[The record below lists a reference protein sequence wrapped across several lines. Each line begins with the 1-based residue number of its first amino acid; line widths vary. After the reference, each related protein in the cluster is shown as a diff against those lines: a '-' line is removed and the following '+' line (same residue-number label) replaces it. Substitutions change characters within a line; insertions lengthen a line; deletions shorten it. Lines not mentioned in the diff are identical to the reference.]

1 MESCNNVKIGR
12 YILHCIITHQ
22 PCAYLYRIYMLLQ
35 KIPPFMRILIAMSF
49 GLAIGAYTSTIFIG
63 VDAIANA
70 FVMLLQMTALPY
82 ISLSLIVG
90 IGGLSSKGLGSTF
103 KKSLLILFISIVT
116 VIFFIFLSPIAFPDW
131 ITAEFY
137 SVETVKVSSE
147 FDLIDLFIPANPFH
161 SFANALIPSVVTF
174 SIFMGIGLMN
184 VHRKKHSLLLLGNLQ
199 TAVANVSTIVM
210 RFAPLGIFCIGLR
223 AAATVDPSDL
233 DGLLVYI
240 VTSAVLV
247 FLLTFVVLPTIVAI
261 ITPFGYRQIMTASR
275 EAMVT
280 AFATGSFFV
289 VIPVIVEKTKSLIAE
304 LHSTNRDI
312 GMVPSILVPITYSLP
327 VGGKLLALLFA
338 LFAAWFSGAHIS
350 LGDYFTLIV
359 AGIPQLFGT
368 SIIAVPN
375 LLELFNVSSS
385 MFDFFLV
392 AENLIVGRF
401 SALLSVI
408 VAVCLPLLIATSMIN
423 KFTFKWKQFGRNI
436 LLIPLI
442 CVSAFISLKY
452 TFQAI
457 SYQYEG
463 YSKFINRDFLFDD
476 VPSSYRREPSESSAV
491 VQPFNGVLDRV
502 KSRGFLRV
510 GYFRDDLPYSFNNSD
525 GKLVGFDIEIMNQLA
540 GDLGVAVEFVR
551 VFRNQAAPLLAA
563 GYLDITTGI
572 PVIPDNMKEFTLSVP
587 YSNQHIAFVVKDN
600 RRAEFV
606 EWKNILSRKDLIIG
620 IPEIFFYEKA
630 VTENFV
636 NGKAWKISTPR
647 LFFKDE
653 YKHIDAMLFG
663 APTAS
668 AWTLLN
674 PSYTVVTPKPSIPAL
689 TMAFP
694 LNKDDLSFELFM
706 RNWIKMKQKDKTI
719 KKLFSY
725 WIEGK
730 KPKFISVNRI

>member
-1 MESCNNVKIGR
+1 
-12 YILHCIITHQ
+12 
-22 PCAYLYRIYMLLQ
+22 MLLQ
-35 KIPPFMRILIAMSF
+35 KIPPFMRILVAMSL
-49 GLAIGAYTSTIFIG
+49 GLAIGAYTSTVFMG

-90 IGGLSSKGLGSTF
+90 IGGLSASGLSSTF
-103 KKSLLILFISIVT
+103 RKSLLILIISIAT
-116 VIFFIFLSPIAFPDW
+116 VLFFIFLSPIAFPDW
-131 ITAEFY
+131 TTAEFY
-137 SVETVKVSSE
+137 SVETVKVSTE
-147 FDLIDLFIPANPFH
+147 FDLVDLFIPANPFN

-174 SIFMGIGLMN
+174 SIFIGIGLMS

-210 RFAPLGIFCIGLR
+210 RFAPVGIFCIGLR

-240 VTSAVLV
+240 VTSAILV

-261 ITPFGYRQIMTASR
+261 ITPFGYRQIMKASR

-289 VIPVIVEKTKSLIAE
+289 VIPVIVEKTKVLIAE
-304 LHSTNRDI
+304 LHSSNREI
-312 GMVPSILVPITYSLP
+312 GMVPSIIVPITFSLP
-327 VGGKLLALLFA
+327 VGGKLLTLLFA

-350 LGDYFTLIV
+350 FSDYVTLV
-359 AGIPQLFGT
+359 GVGLPQLFGT

-375 LLELFNVSSS
+375 LLELFNVSGS

-392 AENLIVGRF
+392 AENLIVSRF

-408 VAVCLPLLIATSMIN
+408 FAVCLPLLIATSMIN
-423 KFTFKWKQFGRNI
+423 KFTFKWRKFSRNA
-436 LLIPLI
+436 LVIPLI
-442 CVSAFISLKY
+442 CIASLVSLKY

-457 SYQYEG
+457 SHQYQG
-463 YSKFINRDFLFDD
+463 YNKFINRDFLFDD
-476 VPSSYRREPSESSAV
+476 IPSKHLKEPDISSAIIH
-491 VQPFNGVLDRV
+491 PFNGVLERV
-502 KSRGFLRV
+502 KKRGFLRV

-540 GDLGVAVEFVR
+540 GDLGVGVEFVR
-551 VFRNQAAPLLAA
+551 VFRKQAAPLLAS

-587 YSNQHIAFVVKDN
+587 YSNQHIAFVVKDE

-606 EWKNILSRKDLIIG
+606 KWTNILNRKDLIIG
-620 IPEIFFYEKA
+620 IPEIFYYEKA
-630 VTENFV
+630 VARNFI

-674 PSYTVVTPKPSIPAL
+674 PGYTVVTPKPLVPAL

-706 RNWIKMKQKDKTI
+706 RNWIEMKQKDNTI
-719 KKLFSY
+719 NKLFSY

-730 KPKFISVNRI
+730 KPDLISVNKI

>member
-1 MESCNNVKIGR
+1 MF
-12 YILHCIITHQ
+12 
-22 PCAYLYRIYMLLQ
+22 LQ
-35 KIPPFMRILIAMSF
+35 KIPPFLRILTAMIL
-49 GLAIGAYTSTIFIG
+49 GLGIGAYTSTVFMG

-90 IGGLSSKGLGSTF
+90 IGGLSATGLSSTF
-103 KKSLLILFISIVT
+103 KKSLVILLISVAMVL
-116 VIFFIFLSPIAFPDW
+116 FFIFLSPIAFPDW
-131 ITAEFY
+131 TTAEFY
-137 SVETVKVSSE
+137 SAETIKVSTE
-147 FDLIDLFIPANPFH
+147 FDLVNLFIPANPFN
-161 SFANALIPSVVTF
+161 SFADGLIPSVVTF
-174 SIFMGIGLMN
+174 SIFMGIGLMS
-184 VHRKKHSLLLLGNLQ
+184 VHRKKHALLLLGNLQ
-199 TAVANVSTIVM
+199 TAVANVSVIVM

-247 FLLTFVVLPTIVAI
+247 FLLTFVVLPTIVSI
-261 ITPFGYRQIMTASR
+261 VTPFGYRQIMKASR

-280 AFATGSFFV
+280 AFATGSFFI
-289 VIPVIVEKTKSLIAE
+289 VIPVIVEKTKILIAQLNSE
-304 LHSTNRDI
+304 NRDI
-312 GMVPSILVPITYSLP
+312 VKVPSIIVPITFSLP

-350 LGDYFTLIV
+350 LSDYVTLIV
-359 AGIPQLFGT
+359 AGVPQLFGT

-375 LLELFNVSSS
+375 LLDLFNVSGT

-401 SALLSVI
+401 AALLSVI
-408 VAVCLPLLIATSMIN
+408 FAVCLPLLIATSMIN
-423 KFTFKWKQFGRNI
+423 KFTFKWKKFGRNV
-436 LLIPLI
+436 LIIPVI
-442 CVSAFISLKY
+442 CIAAFVSLKH
-452 TFQAI
+452 TFQTI
-457 SYQYEG
+457 SHQYEG

-476 VPSSYRREPSESSAV
+476 IPTTYLGEPSADSRII
-491 VQPFNGVLDRV
+491 QPFSGVLERV
-502 KSRGFLRV
+502 KQRGLLRV
-510 GYFRDDLPYSFNNSD
+510 GYFRDDLPYSFNNRD

-540 GDLGVAVEFVR
+540 GDLGVAIEFVR
-551 VFRNQAAPLLAA
+551 IFRKEAAPLLAS

-572 PVIPDNMKEFTLSVP
+572 PVIPDNMKEFSLSLP
-587 YSNQHIAFVVKDN
+587 YSSQHIAFVVKDD
-600 RRAEFV
+600 RRAEFITWEQIV
-606 EWKNILSRKDLIIG
+606 SRKDLIIG
-620 IPEIFFYEKA
+620 IPEKFFYEKA
-630 VTENFV
+630 IAKNFT

-674 PSYTVVTPKPSIPAL
+674 PNYTVVTPKPLIPAL

-694 LNKDDLSFELFM
+694 INKNDLSFELFM

-719 KKLFSY
+719 KTLFRY

-730 KPKFISVNRI
+730 KQPNTE

>member
-1 MESCNNVKIGR
+1 
-12 YILHCIITHQ
+12 
-22 PCAYLYRIYMLLQ
+22 MLLQ
-35 KIPPFMRILIAMSF
+35 KIPPFMRILIAMSL
-49 GLAIGAYTSTIFIG
+49 GLAIGAYTSTVFMG

-90 IGGLSSKGLGSTF
+90 IGGLSSEGLGSTF
-103 KKSLLILFISIVT
+103 RKSLLIILSSIAMAL
-116 VIFFIFLSPIAFPDW
+116 FFIFLSPIAFPDW
-131 ITAEFY
+131 ISAEFY
-137 SVETVKVSSE
+137 SVETVRVSSE
-147 FDLIDLFIPANPFH
+147 FNLVDLFIPSNPFN

-174 SIFMGIGLMN
+174 SIFMGVGLMS

-199 TAVANVSTIVM
+199 AAVANVNNLVM

-223 AAATVDPSDL
+223 AAATVDPSDV

-261 ITPFGYRQIMTASR
+261 ITPFGYRQIMKASR

-289 VIPVIVEKTKSLIAE
+289 VIPVIVEKTKSLITG
-304 LHSTNRDI
+304 LHSTNKDI
-312 GMVPSILVPITYSLP
+312 IMMPSILVPITYSLP

-350 LGDYFTLIV
+350 FSDYLMLIG
-359 AGIPQLFGT
+359 AGLPQLFGT

-375 LLELFNVSSS
+375 LLELFNVSGS

-392 AENLIVGRF
+392 AENLIVSRF

-408 VAVCLPLLIATSMIN
+408 FAVCLPLLIATSMIN
-423 KFTFKWKQFGRNI
+423 KFTFKWKKFSRNV
-436 LLIPLI
+436 LVIPLI
-442 CVSAFISLKY
+442 CIAAFVSLKY

-457 SYQYEG
+457 SHQYQG
-463 YSKFINRDFLFDD
+463 YNKFINRDFLFDD
-476 VPSSYRREPSESSAV
+476 IPSKHLKEPDISSAIIH
-491 VQPFNGVLDRV
+491 PFTGVLERV
-502 KSRGFLRV
+502 EKRGFLRV

-540 GDLGVAVEFVR
+540 GDLGVDIEFVR
-551 VFRNQAAPLLAA
+551 IFRNQAAPLLAS

-572 PVIPDNMKEFTLSVP
+572 PVIPDNMKGFTLSVP
-587 YSNQHIAFVVKDN
+587 YSNQHVAFVVKND

-606 EWKNILSRKDLIIG
+606 SWKNILSRKDLIIG

-630 VTENFV
+630 VSKNFTK
-636 NGKAWKISTPR
+636 GKAWKISTPR

-674 PSYTVVTPKPSIPAL
+674 PGYTVVTPKPLVPAL

-706 RNWIKMKQKDKTI
+706 RNWIEMKQKDNTI
-719 KKLFSY
+719 NKLFSY

-730 KPKFISVNRI
+730 KPDLISVNKT

>member
-1 MESCNNVKIGR
+1 
-12 YILHCIITHQ
+12 
-22 PCAYLYRIYMLLQ
+22 MLFE
-35 KIPPFMRILIAMSF
+35 KIPPFIRILLAMVF
-49 GLAIGAYTSTIFIG
+49 GLVIGAYTSTVFFG

-90 IGGLSSKGLGSTF
+90 IGGLSATGLSSTF
-103 KKSLLILFISIVT
+103 RQSLLILVIAVAIVL
-116 VIFFIFLSPIAFPDW
+116 VFIFLSPIAFPDW
-131 ITAEFY
+131 VTAEFY
-137 SVETVKVSSE
+137 SVETVKVSKE
-147 FDLIDLFIPANPFH
+147 FNLVDLFIPSNPFH

-174 SIFMGIGLMN
+174 SIFMGIGLMT

-199 TAVANVSTIVM
+199 TAVANVNIIVM

-223 AAATVDPSDL
+223 AAATVDPSDV

-247 FLLTFVVLPTIVAI
+247 FLLTFVVLPTVVAI
-261 ITPFGYRQIMTASR
+261 VTPFGYRQIMRASR

-289 VIPVIVEKTKSLIAE
+289 VIPVIVEKTKLLIAE
-304 LHSTNRDI
+304 LNASNKEVAQI
-312 GMVPSILVPITYSLP
+312 PSIIVPITYSLP

-350 LGDYFTLIV
+350 FNDYVTLII
-359 AGIPQLFGT
+359 AGLPQLFGT

-392 AENLIVGRF
+392 AENLVVARF

-408 VAVCLPLLIATSMIN
+408 FAVCMPLLIATSMI
-423 KFTFKWKQFGRNI
+423 KGFTFKWGQFGRNMI
-436 LLIPLI
+436 IIPLI
-442 CVSAFISLKY
+442 CVSSLIALKH
-452 TFQAI
+452 TFEAI

-463 YSKFINRDFLFDD
+463 YSKFINRDFLLDD
-476 VPSSYRREPSESSAV
+476 IPTKYVLEPSPDSAV
-491 VQPFNGVLDRV
+491 VQPFSEVLYRV
-502 KSRGFLRV
+502 KERGFLRV

-540 GDLGVAVEFVR
+540 GDLGVGIEFVR
-551 VFRNQAAPLLAA
+551 IFRKQAAPLLAS

-572 PVIPDNMKEFTLSVP
+572 PVIPDNMKEFSLSLP
-587 YSNQHIAFVVKDN
+587 YSTQHIAFVVKDE

-606 EWKNILSRKDLIIG
+606 EWEKIISRKDLIIG
-620 IPEIFFYEKA
+620 IPEKFFYEKA
-630 VTENFV
+630 IAQNFI

-674 PSYTVVTPKPSIPAL
+674 PTYTVVTPKPLIPAL
-689 TMAFP
+689 TMAYP
-694 LNKDDLSFELFM
+694 INKDDLSFELFM

-719 KKLFSY
+719 KKLFTY

-730 KPKFISVNRI
+730 VD